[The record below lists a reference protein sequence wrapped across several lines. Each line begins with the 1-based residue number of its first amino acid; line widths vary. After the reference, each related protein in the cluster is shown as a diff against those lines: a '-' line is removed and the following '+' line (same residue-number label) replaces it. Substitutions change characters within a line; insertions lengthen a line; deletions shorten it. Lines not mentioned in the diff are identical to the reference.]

1 MDAISVPVG
10 TGFSCFSGALDD
22 PQTTLASSG
31 AQQPE
36 TQVLIGQQGDCKKP
50 GVTVQLNVNLNRHK
64 SCKPGRLQEESRR
77 STVYKKQMEP
87 RHETRRAR
95 SHTCTGTRG
104 RGSRGKSETSVNNQ
118 SKGHQEKVQMTKTF
132 EMRA

>member
-36 TQVLIGQQGDCKKP
+36 TQVLIGQVD
-50 GVTVQLNVNLNRHK
+50 R
-64 SCKPGRLQEESRR
+64 
-77 STVYKKQMEP
+77 
-87 RHETRRAR
+87 
-95 SHTCTGTRG
+95 
-104 RGSRGKSETSVNNQ
+104 
-118 SKGHQEKVQMTKTF
+118 
-132 EMRA
+132 